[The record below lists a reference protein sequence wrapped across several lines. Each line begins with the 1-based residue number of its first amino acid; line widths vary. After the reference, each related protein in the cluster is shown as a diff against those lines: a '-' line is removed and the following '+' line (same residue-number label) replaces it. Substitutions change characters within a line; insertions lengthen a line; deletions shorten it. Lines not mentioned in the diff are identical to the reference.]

1 MAEEKEYMTLDEAAE
16 SLGITRA
23 TIYNYMGDLNI
34 KTHRFGRDRRG
45 YLSREQINLIREYKE
60 KPWIS
65 GEKRERSQSTEDA
78 A

>member
-1 MAEEKEYMTLDEAAE
+1 MTEEKEYMTLDEAAE

-23 TIYNYMGDLNI
+23 TIYNYMNDLNI

-45 YLSREQINLIREYKE
+45 YLSHEQIHLIREYKE
-60 KPWIS
+60 KPWIA
-65 GEKRERSQSTEDA
+65 GEKKERSKPNEDA